1 MKSSSQ
7 IQAAKAKANVLF
19 IHCHSFFFFASCS
32 IVRSFEVLVSVFAR
46 QLEVGDRISF
56 MTENVLFVAELV
68 SWVACNME
76 KPMSWTY

>member
-1 MKSSSQ
+1 MSLVRASSLILRPS
-7 IQAAKAKANVLF
+7 ILF
-19 IHCHSFFFFASCS
+19 TVILSCFFFAPCS
-32 IVRSFEVLVSVFAR
+32 IVHSFEVLVSVFAR

>member
-1 MKSSSQ
+1 M
-7 IQAAKAKANVLF
+7 LF
-19 IHCHSFFFFASCS
+19 THCHSFLLFLASCS
-32 IVRSFEVLVSVFAR
+32 IVHSFEVLVSVFAR